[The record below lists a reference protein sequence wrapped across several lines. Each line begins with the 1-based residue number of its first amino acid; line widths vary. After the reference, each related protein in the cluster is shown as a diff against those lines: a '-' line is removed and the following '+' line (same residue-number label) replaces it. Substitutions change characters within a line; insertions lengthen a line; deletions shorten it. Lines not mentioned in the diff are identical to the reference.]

1 MKQCIKTKNQQN
13 EKNCKTFLFLL
24 NNSSLSELS
33 GSEKTDERFEKAKRG
48 RFDVFVFREANINWI
63 LACVST
69 TQLLETTQGAF
80 V

>member
-33 GSEKTDERFEKAKRG
+33 GSEKTDERFEKANPG
-48 RFDVFVFREANINWI
+48 RFDVFVFREANIK
-63 LACVST
+63 
-69 TQLLETTQGAF
+69 
-80 V
+80 

>member
-48 RFDVFVFREANINWI
+48 RFDVFVFLEANIKWI

-69 TQLLETTQGAF
+69 TQLLET
-80 V
+80 